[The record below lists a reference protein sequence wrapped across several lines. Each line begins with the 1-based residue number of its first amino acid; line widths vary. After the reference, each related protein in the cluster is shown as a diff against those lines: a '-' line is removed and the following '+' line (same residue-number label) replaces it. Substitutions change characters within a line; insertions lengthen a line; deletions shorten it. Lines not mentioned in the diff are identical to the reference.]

1 MEQDQDF
8 GMVELLEHDKIK
20 LVSLDEQWNKF
31 RDGLEDANQKSY
43 AQLKTEMDHTSDD
56 FKKEV

>member
-1 MEQDQDF
+1 
-8 GMVELLEHDKIK
+8 MVELLEHDKIK

-31 RDGLEDANQKSY
+31 RDGLEDANLIIQKSY
-43 AQLKTEMDHTSDD
+43 AQLKTEMDHTIDD